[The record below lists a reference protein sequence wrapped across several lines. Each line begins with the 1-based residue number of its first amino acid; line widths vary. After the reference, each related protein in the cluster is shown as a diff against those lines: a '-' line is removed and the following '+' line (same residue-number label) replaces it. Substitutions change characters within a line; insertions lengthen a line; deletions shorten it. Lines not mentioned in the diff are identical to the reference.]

1 MKYRQLRVIATGQW
15 LNVLFT
21 VQAKNGEPD
30 IFSTPEVSHRT
41 DIARALGMPP
51 TVLEVVD
58 TDTDIRVG
66 VLLPLP
72 VPPPSAP
79 DPDLV
84 AFDAAPTIAEK
95 VLILKD
101 RVFRR

>member
-1 MKYRQLRVIATGQW
+1 MKCRQIRVIATGQW

-41 DIARALGMPP
+41 DIARVLGLPP
-51 TVLEVVD
+51 TALEVVD
-58 TDTDIRVG
+58 ADADIRVG

-72 VPPPSAP
+72 VPPPPAP
-79 DPDLV
+79 DPDLA
-84 AFDAAPTIAEK
+84 AFDAAPTLADKVRVLGEK
-95 VLILKD
+95 AFL
-101 RVFRR
+101 R